1 MLGFRVSVE
10 APLPPTMYAGPLE
23 FRNGGGM
30 PTVRHTKDDGS
41 WRLHSSWTGSF
52 DPDHDKVR
60 RNFSLVFFCFVY
72 PRVRSLSLCLSRKQ
86 TSLGAREHETC
97 ARSTP

>member
-1 MLGFRVSVE
+1 MSVD
-10 APLPPTMYAGPLE
+10 APFPPTMYTGPLE

-52 DPDHDKVR
+52 DPDHDKVGTGW
-60 RNFSLVFFCFVY
+60 L
-72 PRVRSLSLCLSRKQ
+72 LSMLFGCVSSAGGGSFAVTMVLLCRL
-86 TSLGAREHETC
+86 
-97 ARSTP
+97 